1 MAKGEDVGYTLRLS
15 ESLHRKLKILAAID
29 GVSLNQFLIG
39 VLSQE
44 VERRR
49 VQLPN
54 VL

>member
-1 MAKGEDVGYTLRLS
+1 MAKSDEVGYTLRLP
-15 ESLHRKLKILAAID
+15 ESLHKKLKILAAID
-29 GVSLNQFLIG
+29 GVSLNRLFIG